1 MTVTTRAV
9 PGSTDADDE
18 LALSLTWR
26 YLLALALVALLSTSA
41 WFSMNVV
48 IERQASTAALVNVS
62 GRQRMLSQRLAL
74 LSSQWVQNRPETR
87 AAMETAW
94 QQMTRAHAGLT
105 RGDAELKL
113 PETMSAEVHRMYF
126 EAPLQLDQRVT
137 TYLAWVEDWMLMPAE
152 QRHADHPLLRNIVDT
167 ALLSLLPG
175 LDSMVGQYQAEGE
188 AGVAQ
193 VRRIETS
200 LWIATL
206 VLLTLE
212 AALIFTPFVRHVR
225 AVLRKLRLNEAA
237 LLQHQSELEAQV
249 QARTRTLADQ
259 NRKLRDSEHHYRTLA
274 NNASVMIWLAGENR
288 RCHWFNEVW
297 LAFTGRTLPEELGM
311 GWTQRVHPDDL
322 QRCLDIFARAFDVR
336 QPFETE
342 YRLRRH
348 DGQYRWIVDRGVPRH
363 DSEGQFLGYI
373 GSCLDVSDI
382 LESRKQLRDQLEVLK
397 TRELALD
404 AIGHGILI
412 AGPDRKLQFANR
424 GFERLTGYRLIE
436 VLGQSCRFMQ
446 GPMTDPATVAEIGD
460 QLDNGLPFRGLIRNH
475 RKDGSVFWNDLS
487 IQPVIE
493 DGRLIGYVSVL
504 HDVTALKEREASHW
518 NDAHHDPLTGLPNR
532 RLLHDR
538 WDQAM
543 ARAHRHHTLCA
554 LLFVDIDQFKPLND
568 THGHEWGDRLLAEAA
583 QRMLAMVRETD
594 TVARVGGDEFVVLL
608 TDLGPEH
615 DLAQRQTAV
624 IADKLSMAL
633 ARPYELQAPQA
644 GTAAPLRWLD
654 SSASVGWV
662 VVNAD
667 QGSFED
673 CLRKADQRMYDVK
686 RRS

>member
-1 MTVTTRAV
+1 MAVTTRAA
-9 PGSTDADDE
+9 PGSIDADDE

-41 WFSMNVV
+41 WFSMKVV

-87 AAMETAW
+87 AAMEAAW

-113 PETMSAEVHRMYF
+113 PDSMSPEVRRMYF
-126 EAPLQLDQRVT
+126 EAPLQLDQRVNI
-137 TYLAWVEDWMLMPAE
+137 YLGWVDEWMRLPAE

-167 ALLSLLPG
+167 ALLSLVPG

-188 AGVAQ
+188 AGVVQ

-206 VLLTLE
+206 VLLMLE

-225 AVLRKLRLNEAA
+225 AVVRKLRLNEAA
-237 LLQHQSELEAQV
+237 LLQHQTELEAQV
-249 QARTRTLADQ
+249 QARTRTLAEQ
-259 NRKLRDSEHHYRTLA
+259 NRKLRESEHHYRTLA
-274 NNASVMIWLAGENR
+274 NNASVMIWLSGENKQ
-288 RCHWFNEVW
+288 CHWFNDVW
-297 LAFTGRTLPEELGM
+297 LAFTGRSLPEELGM
-311 GWTQRVHPDDL
+311 GWTEGVHPDDVQL
-322 QRCLDIFARAFDVR
+322 CLDTYARAFDVR
-336 QPFETE
+336 QPFEME

-348 DGQYRWIVDRGVPRH
+348 DGQFRWIVERGVRRY
-363 DSEGQFLGYI
+363 DNEWQFLGYI
-373 GSCLDVSDI
+373 GSCVDISDI
-382 LESRKQLRDQLEVLK
+382 LESRKQLRDQLETLK

-404 AIGHGILI
+404 AIEHGILI
-412 AGPDRKLQFANR
+412 AGPDRKLQFANQ
-424 GFERLTGYRLIE
+424 GFERLTGYRLAD

-446 GPMTDPATVAEIGD
+446 GPMSDPATVAEISD

-487 IQPVIE
+487 IQPVME
-493 DGRLIGYVSVL
+493 EGRLIGYVSVQ
-504 HDVTALKEREASHW
+504 HDVTELKDRETSHW
-518 NDAHHDPLTGLPNR
+518 NEAHHDALTGLPNR

-543 ARAHRHHTLCA
+543 ARAHRQHTLCA

-583 QRMLAMVRETD
+583 RRMLTMVRETD

-608 TDLGPEH
+608 TDLGPEP

-624 IADKLSMAL
+624 IADKLSRVL
-633 ARPYELQAPQA
+633 AQPYELQAPEA
-644 GTAAPLRWLD
+644 SGEPVLRWHD
-654 SSASVGWV
+654 SPASVGWV
-662 VVNAD
+662 VVNAE
-667 QGSFED
+667 QGHFED
-673 CLRKADQRMYDVK
+673 WLRKADQRMYDVK
-686 RRS
+686 RRP